1 MPATAGHDPGKII
14 SDLALTIALGGDC
27 LADAA
32 VLRAQPELAG
42 PVASDPVISR
52 LLAAFAAQGPR
63 SLRAIRK
70 ARVAARERAWAL
82 AGESAP
88 RERTG
93 A

>member
-1 MPATAGHDPGKII
+1 M
-14 SDLALTIALGGDC
+14 
-27 LADAA
+27 
-32 VLRAQPELAG
+32 V
-42 PVASDPVISR
+42 SR